1 MTTLIKNGTLVT
13 ADAEYIADIL
23 VEDGKIQAIG
33 QDLGASADQVIDAQG
48 KYVLPGGVDPH
59 VHLSFE
65 FNGAKV
71 RGFESSKAAAAGGT
85 TTVIEFVNQIRGKGL
100 VDSVEDY
107 RKANA
112 DGVAAVDYS
121 FHAVMTDPRPEVIE
135 EIPDLAKA
143 GYPVMKLFMAY
154 KGMFFHADDDAI
166 LKSLLKAKEAGVT
179 VMVHAENA
187 DAIDVLQRQLIA
199 EGKTEP
205 YYHAVSRPP
214 IVEAEATRRAIYLAQ
229 LADAPLYIAH
239 VTCREAVEEIAAA
252 HSKGQPVL
260 GGTVSIGCVE
270 SCVSRMLPEALE
282 KYSAL
287 HPKVSYEIYSA
298 DGDDIRE
305 KLDRGEL
312 DFGILLEPVE
322 AAKYDYLRLPYWET
336 WGIVMRKDDLLAEKN
351 AIGKEE
357 VLSIPLILPRREIVQ
372 DNIAGWFE
380 VERNRLNIFAG
391 HNLLNNAALL
401 VEAGLG
407 YAVCVGGA
415 FEIRGGENLCFV
427 PFTPERNTGHVMT
440 WKKNRVFHSAASQFR
455 DYIREN
461 IAIL

>member
-1 MTTLIKNGTLVT
+1 MDLRLL
-13 ADAEYIADIL
+13 EYFLA
-23 VEDGKIQAIG
+23 V
-33 QDLGASADQVIDAQG
+33 
-48 KYVLPGGVDPH
+48 
-59 VHLSFE
+59 
-65 FNGAKV
+65 AKT
-71 RGFESSKAAAAGGT
+71 GNITKAAEQLHITQPTISRQLMELEGMMGT
-85 TTVIEFVNQIRGKGL
+85 PLMIRGKRQITL
-100 VDSVEDY
+100 
-107 RKANA
+107 
-112 DGVAAVDYS
+112 
-121 FHAVMTDPRPEVIE
+121 TDAGILFQQRAQ
-135 EIPDLAKA
+135 EIIDLMDK
-143 GYPVMKLFMAY
+143 
-154 KGMFFHADDDAI
+154 
-166 LKSLLKAKEAGVT
+166 
-179 VMVHAENA
+179 
-187 DAIDVLQRQLIA
+187 
-199 EGKTEP
+199 
-205 YYHAVSRPP
+205 
-214 IVEAEATRRAIYLAQ
+214 
-229 LADAPLYIAH
+229 
-239 VTCREAVEEIAAA
+239 TCRDIAD
-252 HSKGQPVL
+252 QNDLV